1 MQIKIAVFVV
11 VVVVTFIMFVC
22 VWRQSVEYDSF
33 FFAGE
38 VLRPFRRIT
47 NLLAF

>member
-11 VVVVTFIMFVC
+11 VVVVVTFFMFVC

-33 FFAGE
+33 FF
-38 VLRPFRRIT
+38 
-47 NLLAF
+47 LLAKF